1 MNTPPNDADLGEI
14 LIDTP
19 EDNRNRCEDW
29 PLSAVVKRR
38 LCRAANISFRHVR
51 RRKSADVDKLQRECV
66 PHSNDSHR
74 MPTNVKEVIEA
85 TLIDKDT
92 GFFQWWNR
100 EDRLDLYQ
108 TGLGWPLLTTMIDGF
123 GIAAPWEPAFGRRK
137 SETLFLALARISPTW
152 TGFYVKHED
161 DAYAVVSWVRS
172 IEDGSTLG
180 IQLLEEF
187 SRNPA
192 DQGGSSFLGLFTT
205 APDDMLLFTFAPTEF
220 FRISAFGALKDRLPV
235 ELRRC
240 TG

>member
-1 MNTPPNDADLGEI
+1 VNTPPNDADLGEI

-123 GIAAPWEPAFGRRK
+123 GITAPWEPAFGRRK
-137 SETLFLALARISPTW
+137 SETLFLALADFANVDRILC
-152 TGFYVKHED
+152 K
-161 DAYAVVSWVRS
+161 ARRRCVRGGEFGAIHRGRIHS
-172 IEDGSTLG
+172 RDSTLG
-180 IQLLEEF
+180 RVLQK
-187 SRNPA
+187 SR
-192 DQGGSSFLGLFTT
+192 
-205 APDDMLLFTFAPTEF
+205 
-220 FRISAFGALKDRLPV
+220 
-235 ELRRC
+235 
-240 TG
+240 